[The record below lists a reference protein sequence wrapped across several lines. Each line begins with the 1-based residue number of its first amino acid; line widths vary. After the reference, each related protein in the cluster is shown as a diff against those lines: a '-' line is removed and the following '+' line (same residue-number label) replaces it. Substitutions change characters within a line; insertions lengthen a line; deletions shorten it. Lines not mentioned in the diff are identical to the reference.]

1 MPALV
6 GVIERY
12 HQYFFDTLCRGE
24 TNATGIGLNT
34 TALTANTQLYNQG
47 TNLAA
52 WTNFNGNGQ
61 FPGDRTFQVKAL
73 RVGTFFRATL
83 GTEGSVNGAS
93 APYLVHR
100 LYMQTQ
106 MQLYWKLWVGDKPM
120 FTAQTCYL
128 PMGAGIWG
136 DIGNDST
143 LVVMNN
149 GKASEDALLRLGRSI
164 PIPPRQPFRVDADIL
179 VMTPTASAENSLL
192 TNLNQASLIEGHI
205 FFVIDGIATREAQ

>member
-12 HQYFFDTLCRGE
+12 HQYFFDTLVRGV
-24 TNATGIGLNT
+24 T
-34 TALTANTQLYNQG
+34 TAPGIALNAQAITANTQLFNQG
-47 TNLAA
+47 TNQPA

-73 RVGTFFRATL
+73 RVGTFFRAQLLTP
-83 GTEGSVNGAS
+83 TPAYS
-93 APYLVHR
+93 VHR
-100 LYMQTQ
+100 LYLQSQ

-136 DIGNDST
+136 DIGSDST

-149 GKASEDALLRLGRSI
+149 GIASEDALLRLGRSI
-164 PIPPRQPFRVDADIL
+164 PIPPRQPFHVDGDIY
-179 VMTPTASAENSLL
+179 AIGGGEGSLI
-192 TNLNQASLIEGHI
+192 TNLNATTVIESHI
-205 FFVIDGIATREAQ
+205 FFALDGIATREAQ

>member
-12 HQYFFDTLCRGE
+12 HQYFFDTLIRGE
-24 TNATGIGLNT
+24 TRDAGIAVNGGT
-34 TALTANTQLYNQG
+34 LTANTQLFNQG

-73 RVGTFFRATL
+73 RVGTFFRASL
-83 GTEGSVNGAS
+83 STEASVGGATAS
-93 APYLVHR
+93 YIVHR
-100 LYMQTQ
+100 LYMQCQ

-136 DIGNDST
+136 DIGTDST

-149 GKASEDALLRLGRSI
+149 GVASEDALLRLGRSI
-164 PIPPRQPFRVDADIL
+164 PIPPRQPFHVDADIYAMSPATLAEASL
-179 VMTPTASAENSLL
+179 V
-192 TNLNQASLIEGHI
+192 TNLNDATFESHI
-205 FFVIDGIATREAQ
+205 FFAIDGIATREAQ